1 MPVARFVRFTRGW
14 MRWRRIC
21 TCISTSKTTSSSRA
35 RSRWRGDRAAVADPK
50 PAATEV
56 ALQRLVTVYIVTG
69 LLFLVLPGTFL
80 GGWNLVS
87 ISGRHSLAGL
97 SPAWLQAHGHAQ
109 IFGWIGTFVIGI
121 GYYSLPKMGGLKPVA
136 VSRGWTSWALWTGG
150 VSLRWAANITE
161 FQWRV
166 LLPLSAAL
174 QLIAFLIFF
183 ATVSRH
189 KSRPAPAKRPA
200 IETWMKV
207 VIAATVA
214 FLLALILNQ
223 VETVVLASTGVHP
236 EIPHWLDQRYLFL
249 AAWGF
254 PVLAVWGF
262 NARWLPVFLGLR
274 KPLGGGLMAALAAC
288 GCGVGVA
295 LLGHFR
301 LAAALLLTAVILA
314 SIALRVFERSQK
326 PAKTLGVSPSFPY
339 FVRGAYAWLLVAA
352 ALGVYAANSDTN
364 GGIWGASRHALPVGF
379 LATMVFA
386 IGQRVLPAFCG
397 MRLLFNKELMFA
409 SLTVLNLGCL
419 LRVACEVPAYE
430 FNLRAAWTIL
440 PVSAMT
446 ELTGVTLFAVNL
458 TITLVLPPPT
468 SAVLTQLG

>member
-1 MPVARFVRFTRGW
+1 MA
-14 MRWRRIC
+14 
-21 TCISTSKTTSSSRA
+21 TTT
-35 RSRWRGDRAAVADPK
+35 AAE
-50 PAATEV
+50 TEI
-56 ALQRLVTVYIVTG
+56 AFQRMVTVYVVTG
-69 LLFLVLPGTFL
+69 LLFLALPGTFL
-80 GGWNLVS
+80 GVWNLVS

-97 SPAWLQAHGHAQ
+97 SQAWLQAHGHAQ

-121 GYYSLPKMGGLKPVA
+121 GYYSLTKMGGLKPVA

-200 IETWMKV
+200 IETWMKL

-223 VETVVLASTGVHP
+223 VETVVLASTGAHP

-262 NARWLPVFLGLR
+262 NARWLPVFLGIR
-274 KPLGGGLMAALAAC
+274 EPSSNGLMAALAASA
-288 GCGVGVA
+288 GG
-295 LLGHFR
+295 
-301 LAAALLLTAVILA
+301 LAAALFGYLQIATLLLLIASILA
-314 SIALRVFERSQK
+314 TIALGVFERPQK
-326 PAKTLGVSPSFPY
+326 PAKTLGVSPSFPA
-339 FVRGAYAWLLVAA
+339 FVRGAYVWLLVAA
-352 ALGVYAANSDTN
+352 ALGVYASQADAH
-364 GGIWGASRHALPVGF
+364 GGIWGASRHALTVGF
-379 LATMVFA
+379 LSTMVFA
-386 IGQRVLPAFCG
+386 IGQRLLPAFCG
-397 MRLLFNKELMFA
+397 MRVLFSKGLMWA
-409 SLTVLNLGCL
+409 SLTILNLGCL
-419 LRVACEVPAYE
+419 LRVASEIPAYE
-430 FNLRAAWTIL
+430 ANLRAAWRIL
-440 PVSAMT
+440 TVSAVT
-446 ELTGVTLFAVNL
+446 ELTAVTLFALNL
-458 TITLVLPPPT
+458 GITLVLPPPNPT
-468 SAVLTQLG
+468 FSKPS

>member
-1 MPVARFVRFTRGW
+1 M
-14 MRWRRIC
+14 
-21 TCISTSKTTSSSRA
+21 
-35 RSRWRGDRAAVADPK
+35 
-50 PAATEV
+50 
-56 ALQRLVTVYIVTG
+56 VTVYVVTG
-69 LLFLVLPGTFL
+69 LLFLALPGTFL
-80 GGWNLVS
+80 GVWNLVS

-97 SPAWLQAHGHAQ
+97 SQAWLQAHGHAQ

-121 GYYSLPKMGGLKPVA
+121 GYYSLTKMGGLKPVA

-200 IETWMKV
+200 IETWMKL

-223 VETVVLASTGVHP
+223 VETVVLASTGAHP

-262 NARWLPVFLGLR
+262 NARWLPVFLGIR
-274 KPLGGGLMAALAAC
+274 EPSSNGLMAALAASA
-288 GCGVGVA
+288 GG
-295 LLGHFR
+295 
-301 LAAALLLTAVILA
+301 LAAALFGYLQIATLLLLIASILA
-314 SIALRVFERSQK
+314 TIALGVFERPQK
-326 PAKTLGVSPSFPY
+326 PAKTLGVSPSFPA
-339 FVRGAYAWLLVAA
+339 FVRGAYVWLLVAA
-352 ALGVYAANSDTN
+352 ALGVYASQADAH
-364 GGIWGASRHALPVGF
+364 GGIWGASRHALTVGF
-379 LATMVFA
+379 LSTMVFA
-386 IGQRVLPAFCG
+386 IGQRLLPAFCG
-397 MRLLFNKELMFA
+397 MRVLFSKGLMWA
-409 SLTVLNLGCL
+409 SLTILNLGCL
-419 LRVACEVPAYE
+419 LRVASEIPAYE
-430 FNLRAAWTIL
+430 ANLRAAWRIL
-440 PVSAMT
+440 TVSAVT
-446 ELTGVTLFAVNL
+446 ELTAVTLFALNL
-458 TITLVLPPPT
+458 GITLVLPPPNPT
-468 SAVLTQLG
+468 FSKPS